1 MVEKIKQRIIFQV
14 TFRRKSIAS
23 ANRVNMGRA
32 ATIIEALD
40 AVVYRS
46 PLFSREKYI
55 TIPKKLARTIYPM
68 SLRPILNEVLVKRT
82 SIIRVDAAM
91 ICLKNAIDTVGICYR
106 TTLVL
111 LKEKP
116 QNKTSRIMN
125 NTAN

>member
-1 MVEKIKQRIIFQV
+1 MTSRLPKNLADDRSTFPSTVTTRATPMVEKIKQRIIFQV

-46 PLFSREKYI
+46 PVFSREKYI

-68 SLRPILNEVLVKRT
+68 SLRTYFEW
-82 SIIRVDAAM
+82 
-91 ICLKNAIDTVGICYR
+91 TVR
-106 TTLVL
+106 
-111 LKEKP
+111 
-116 QNKTSRIMN
+116 R
-125 NTAN
+125 